1 MTLLQLTAFFL
12 VMIVGI
18 ILSRAGEGD
27 GANVEGDCERE
38 FLVID
43 NQIRKCTNEKVLRRL
58 EFDVKQF
65 RLNRRYRKVQ
75 AFKVYSGRLNAGLQN
90 KRRAISAWV

>member
-12 VMIVGI
+12 VIIVGI
-18 ILSRAGEGD
+18 IFSSAGEGD
-27 GANVEGDCERE
+27 GANVEEDCERE
-38 FLVID
+38 FMVID
-43 NQIRKCTNEKVLRRL
+43 DQIRKCPNEKILRRL

-65 RLNRRYRKVQ
+65 RLNRKYRKVQ
-75 AFKVYSGRLNAGLQN
+75 AFSVYSGRLNAGLQN